1 MKIRASTDLYE
12 NTNLDICE
20 RSNHAIQL
28 LIQNFQNKHFWL
40 EFLNFFQRIDKF
52 AIKINLGFHNKP
64 VYLSFELCLS
74 MLEVW

>member
-40 EFLNFFQRIDKF
+40 FFFQRIDKF
-52 AIKINLGFHNKP
+52 ALKIYLGFHNKP